1 MGICL
6 IITTGFEFYNKLAS
20 LKKKS
25 TTMILK
31 KVNAQN
37 RQFKGVS
44 FDVLAIGQKSMVTKM
59 NYKQGDIVP
68 LHSHPN
74 EQSGYVISG
83 KYRIKYQDISEIL
96 NPGDSY
102 SIHENIEHSLEVIEE
117 GEVIDTFIP
126 PRQDYL

>member
-1 MGICL
+1 M
-6 IITTGFEFYNKLAS
+6 IT
-20 LKKKS
+20 KKE
-25 TTMILK
+25 
-31 KVNAQN
+31 NAKN

-44 FDVLAIGQKSMVTKM
+44 FDVLAVGQKSMITKM
-59 NYKQGDIVP
+59 NYKGGDNVP

-74 EQSGYVISG
+74 EQSGYIVSG
-83 KYRIKYQDISEIL
+83 KYRIKYQNIYEIL

-102 SIHENIEHSLEVIEE
+102 SIPENIEHSWEVIED